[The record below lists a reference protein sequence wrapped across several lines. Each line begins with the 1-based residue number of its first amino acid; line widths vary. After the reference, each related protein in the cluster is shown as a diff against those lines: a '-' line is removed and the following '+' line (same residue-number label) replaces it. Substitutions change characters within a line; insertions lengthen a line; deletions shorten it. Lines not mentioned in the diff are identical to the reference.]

1 MDTNMNLN
9 LNLSKAQLLE
19 KCKELGITKCSSKTK
34 PQLIE
39 LIHNKNLVSNESESE
54 ENVVISST
62 EENTIISEE
71 SHSEQLRFIDLFC
84 GIGGFH
90 QALSKLG
97 AKCVL
102 ACDID
107 KDCRTVY
114 KDNYGLEPVSNIK
127 EIDEKTMPDFDVLC
141 GGFPCFVAGTQ
152 TLTNNGYKN
161 IEDVQLTDKLLTHT
175 GQFQNILNLQ
185 RKIYNGQLFDLKIKY
200 HPEIITATEEHPFYV
215 REKKNVLDEYSF
227 GEPEWKTANKLS
239 TNDYFGMVINDKEII
254 PEFMFEKNIILN
266 NLDHWFVMGYF
277 MRNGWIK
284 EVEEDNNIIWFAL
297 HNDDIDAF
305 DTIQRVMNICYK
317 EIINEKIKYYG
328 SNSITWFNILKQF
341 GKYEDEKIIPEW
353 IQDAPKE
360 FIQEFI
366 NGFNK
371 NKTTDNFTTNSIQ
384 IAYGFQRLYLK
395 LGDISEINKNI
406 LFGIN
411 IYEIVVNTEKQND
424 ISCAFIEGNY
434 VWYAPFKITKRET
447 IQTPVYNFEVETD
460 NSYVVKNVCVHN
472 CQAFSNGGKKLCF
485 EDDRGLLFDEIVRI
499 ARVKKPKFMFLENV
513 KHILKVSNGKVID
526 YIKQKIA
533 SIGYTLQLFQISPHN
548 YGIPQQRERV
558 YFVCVRNDIYNG
570 NDIVLPTYSGKLE
583 FTKFLDKKEGIDP
596 KYFIKDDTL
605 KVLEA
610 WDEMIKHFEVGEK
623 ISPTIMMN
631 DAFKQYSQSEFDAF
645 PDWKRDYITKNKPLI
660 QKYYSQFIDWYNKNT
675 AILQKKEIYGKLEWQ
690 TGLIKDHDSIFNHF
704 IQIRQSGIRVK
715 KGNYFPTLVAISQI
729 PIYGKEKRYITP
741 RECARLQ
748 SFPETFKLPKEDKK
762 SYKQLGNSVNVD
774 NVFTVISS
782 TLKNYSLV

>member
-1 MDTNMNLN
+1 MNLN

-34 PQLIE
+34 SQLIE
-39 LIHNKNLVSNESESE
+39 LIHNKNVVSNESESE

-71 SHSEQLRFIDLFC
+71 SHSGQLRFIDLFC

-114 KDNYGLEPVSNIK
+114 KDNYGIEPVSNIK

-141 GGFPCFVAGTQ
+141 GGFP
-152 TLTNNGYKN
+152 
-161 IEDVQLTDKLLTHT
+161 
-175 GQFQNILNLQ
+175 
-185 RKIYNGQLFDLKIKY
+185 
-200 HPEIITATEEHPFYV
+200 
-215 REKKNVLDEYSF
+215 
-227 GEPEWKTANKLS
+227 
-239 TNDYFGMVINDKEII
+239 
-254 PEFMFEKNIILN
+254 
-266 NLDHWFVMGYF
+266 
-277 MRNGWIK
+277 
-284 EVEEDNNIIWFAL
+284 
-297 HNDDIDAF
+297 
-305 DTIQRVMNICYK
+305 
-317 EIINEKIKYYG
+317 
-328 SNSITWFNILKQF
+328 
-341 GKYEDEKIIPEW
+341 
-353 IQDAPKE
+353 
-360 FIQEFI
+360 
-366 NGFNK
+366 
-371 NKTTDNFTTNSIQ
+371 
-384 IAYGFQRLYLK
+384 
-395 LGDISEINKNI
+395 
-406 LFGIN
+406 
-411 IYEIVVNTEKQND
+411 
-424 ISCAFIEGNY
+424 
-434 VWYAPFKITKRET
+434 
-447 IQTPVYNFEVETD
+447 
-460 NSYVVKNVCVHN
+460 

-631 DAFKQYSQSEFDAF
+631 DAFKQYSQIEFDAF